1 RDRPA
6 PAARGGV
13 DEPGGA
19 GGDLPRLALPRRAP
33 AGHRVARRAQQDRWL
48 MGRGAWHTPG
58 HRVLRAAAALVAAL
72 AMLASC
78 SSATEDEARP
88 GTPDASVP
96 ASLDGVG
103 EVRVVQITRVPEMAT
118 DLALVDGR
126 LFVTGRSGRVFE
138 VRTDDDGGE
147 GGATIRTALDLRDET
162 STDGEPTAG
171 RVT

>member
-1 RDRPA
+1 
-6 PAARGGV
+6 
-13 DEPGGA
+13 
-19 GGDLPRLALPRRAP
+19 
-33 AGHRVARRAQQDRWL
+33 

-126 LFVTGRSGRVFE
+126 LSSRVVRVGCSRSGPMTTG
-138 VRTDDDGGE
+138 VRAAPRSARPSTC
-147 GGATIRTALDLRDET
+147 ATRRR
-162 STDGEPTAG
+162 PTASPPLAA
-171 RVT
+171 